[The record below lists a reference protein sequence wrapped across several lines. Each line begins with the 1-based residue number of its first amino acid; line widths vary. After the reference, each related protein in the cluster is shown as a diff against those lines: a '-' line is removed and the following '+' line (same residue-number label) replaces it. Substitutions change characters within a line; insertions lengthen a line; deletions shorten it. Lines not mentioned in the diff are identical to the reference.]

1 MMKYF
6 LLLLI
11 SVWGQSTL
19 CQILKFKEVTRLPAT
34 INSEAEESMP
44 LVSLDGNFMYFVRSF
59 YKGNKGGKFAGHD
72 IWLSKKEDT
81 LWLEATN
88 QLGVFNNKKNNA
100 VIGIR
105 EHGQT
110 LYLLDSYNTP
120 VGGIAFSRLINEKW
134 TKPEKITLKGLA
146 KEGFIGFYMNP
157 SYDILLISMKGQDSY
172 GEEDLYVSI
181 KENNNR
187 WSTPQNLGATIN
199 SAGFE
204 ISPFLSADKK
214 FLFFAS
220 NGHPGFGNADIFVS
234 ERLYNSWDIWSI
246 PKNLGP
252 AINST
257 NFDAYFTLTA
267 DSTVY
272 FSSNRG
278 SDNASIYRS
287 SVIIEKNDTSQ
298 ARIDSLIKEAELI
311 LSDLKTINPRN
322 KQELLISF
330 EYNSFKLSD
339 TDKKTITAVLD
350 NIKQKES
357 LTISLIAF
365 SGESYSLE
373 SKSLISNKR
382 IHTIKEYLKTKG
394 ILPLNISIKNPSM
407 ADDLTPTED
416 GNIGIVKI
424 TFNL

>member
-1 MMKYF
+1 MKYF

-11 SVWGQSTL
+11 SLWGQSTL
-19 CQILKFKEVTRLPAT
+19 CQILKFEEVTRLPAT

-59 YKGNKGGKFAGHD
+59 YKGNRGGKFAGHD

-120 VGGIAFSRLINEKW
+120 VGGIAFARLINEKW

-257 NFDAYFTLTA
+257 DFDAYFTLTA